1 MIPVRVTSSFT
12 INPESVFTF
21 SRNQRSRSTGIGVQ
35 IAPEYAQIAPSSD
48 LPQAS
53 KARLHAQSSV
63 LVTFVCASF
72 FDREGT
78 RSDERHVSL
87 EYAQELR

>member
-35 IAPEYAQIAPSSD
+35 IAPEYAAPSGSTLGGHGGD
-48 LPQAS
+48 DPNCEQ
-53 KARLHAQSSV
+53 
-63 LVTFVCASF
+63 TCEIE
-72 FDREGT
+72 REKDQHHT
-78 RSDERHVSL
+78 TAHEVRFQVECEERQDEV
-87 EYAQELR
+87 